1 MPKFTVDLTA
11 RETRSVVR
19 RYGWTDTVPDGNGGT
34 IPNPVT
40 AREFFRA
47 WLPDFLA
54 GEIFAAEVKE
64 ASDTAASSVTR
75 KALTATET

>member
-19 RYGWTDTVPDGNGGT
+19 RYGWTDTVLDETGAT

-40 AREFFRA
+40 AREYFRA

-54 GEIFAAEVKE
+54 GEIFAAEIKE